1 MRVLTILLLTPLAAA
16 AQAPATV
23 TEWPVPW
30 EQSRPRDP
38 MVAPDGRVWFV
49 GQAGNYLAVL
59 DPATGAITRYPM
71 PEADL
76 TDPHTLTFDRAGN
89 LWFTLQG
96 SNAVGHLNATT
107 GAIRI
112 VRMPNPGSRPY
123 GIVMDSKDRP
133 WFVEFGAN
141 RIGTIDPGSYTLREY
156 TIPDPGARPRRLVI
170 TPDDRIFAGDY
181 ARGKLVALD
190 PATGTFEEW
199 QNPAG
204 ARSAP
209 YAMAGDD
216 RCRDHRPRGARRA
229 GRRGGG
235 DAVGD
240 WAARTATAHHGNTE
254 DTE

>member
-1 MRVLTILLLTPLAAA
+1 
-16 AQAPATV
+16 
-23 TEWPVPW
+23 
-30 EQSRPRDP
+30 

-49 GQAGNYLAVL
+49 GQAGNYLAVLDPASGRFRRYEIDPGTNPHNVIVARDGTPWYAGNRNGMIGRL

-133 WFVEFGAN
+133 WFVEFGD
-141 RIGTIDPGSYTLREY
+141 RKST
-156 TIPDPGARPRRLVI
+156 RL
-170 TPDDRIFAGDY
+170 
-181 ARGKLVALD
+181 
-190 PATGTFEEW
+190 
-199 QNPAG
+199 N
-204 ARSAP
+204 S
-209 YAMAGDD
+209 
-216 RCRDHRPRGARRA
+216 
-229 GRRGGG
+229 
-235 DAVGD
+235 
-240 WAARTATAHHGNTE
+240 
-254 DTE
+254 